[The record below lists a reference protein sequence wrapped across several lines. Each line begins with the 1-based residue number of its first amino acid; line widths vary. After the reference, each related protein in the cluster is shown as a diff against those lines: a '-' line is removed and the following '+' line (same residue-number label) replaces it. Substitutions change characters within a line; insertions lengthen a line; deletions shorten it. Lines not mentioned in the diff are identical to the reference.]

1 MNQQESKTGSGR
13 AKPRVS
19 WTWLGIL
26 IPIAAIVALVVVGSG
41 NNGPDTPTPIA
52 AGTQAAMFELPT
64 TAGTTV
70 ALEDALADGDVL
82 LYFSMGVGC
91 DGCFAQ
97 IPEVEGQLAARSIGF
112 LPVMV
117 QPADVVGATA
127 AQWNIDIP
135 ILIDEDRAVSKA
147 YDMLGK
153 NGHTDRPFHS
163 IAIVHQDGTLAFAKT
178 YDTMFVGADEMM
190 VDVDSIS

>member
-1 MNQQESKTGSGR
+1 MRKQHGNTKSNR

-26 IPIAAIVALVVVGSG
+26 IPIAAIVLLVVVGSG
-41 NNGPDTPTPIA
+41 DNGADAPTPVA
-52 AGTQAAMFELPT
+52 AGTKATMFELPS

-70 ALEDALADGDVL
+70 SLESALADGDVL

-97 IPEVEGQLAARSIGF
+97 IPEVEGQLEERGIGF

-117 QPADVVGATA
+117 QPVDVVGATA
-127 AQWNIDIP
+127 DQWNIDIP

-163 IAIVHQDGTLAFAKT
+163 IALVHQDGTLAFAKT
-178 YDTMFVGADEMM
+178 YDTMFVGAADMM
-190 VDVDSIS
+190 ADIDSIN